1 LNQEVSMAKVEIIGL
16 ARSSYTRVVCE
27 VKGIDYD
34 HVDAPPHSPEVNAI
48 HPFSKVP
55 VMRHGDFT
63 LCESKAI
70 ATYLD
75 RGFPGPALM
84 PADAKQAALA
94 EQWIS
99 LVNTAMDA
107 TLIRTYVFHY
117 IFPKTADGKPDKAAI
132 ATMVPTMQ
140 RQLGLLDQAVARTGH
155 LVDDQFTLADIN
167 VLPILY
173 WVRHFPEGGEAIAAC
188 ERLSAYYDRHAARP
202 SFKSTIPPPL
212 PPRPSKPS

>member
-1 LNQEVSMAKVEIIGL
+1 
-16 ARSSYTRVVCE
+16 
-27 VKGIDYD
+27 
-34 HVDAPPHSPEVNAI
+34 
-48 HPFSKVP
+48 
-55 VMRHGDFT
+55 
-63 LCESKAI
+63 
-70 ATYLD
+70 
-75 RGFPGPALM
+75 
-84 PADAKQAALA
+84 
-94 EQWIS
+94 
-99 LVNTAMDA
+99 
-107 TLIRTYVFHY
+107 
-117 IFPKTADGKPDKAAI
+117 
-132 ATMVPTMQ
+132 MVPTMQ